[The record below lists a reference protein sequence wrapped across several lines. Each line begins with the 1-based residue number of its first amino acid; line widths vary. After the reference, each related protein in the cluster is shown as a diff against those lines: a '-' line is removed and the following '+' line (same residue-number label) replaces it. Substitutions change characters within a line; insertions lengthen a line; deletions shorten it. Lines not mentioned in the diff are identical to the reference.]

1 MNAVLIYNPVA
12 GLRDVEQELNDAIAF
27 LRAQGW
33 DVTLRKTW
41 GPGDATTYAREAV
54 ANRADMVV
62 AVGGDGTI
70 GQVATGLAFSD
81 CVLGVLPVG
90 TGNVYANMV
99 GLPVWTPLH
108 RSTLVDAARILV
120 EGETRLIDVGQVGQ
134 RYFVMWT
141 GIGFDAE
148 VARGVEPHREL
159 RRRLGNITYYVALVA
174 VGMGLRGTRTTVTI
188 DGQVMRQ
195 RILCILVSNAQF
207 YGGTVRFAPQARLDD
222 GLLDVYIFKGSNLL
236 DALRHIFL
244 VVWGKQLEDPQ
255 LEVFQAK
262 EIIIRPSKPLPVQVD
277 GDPTGYTPI
286 TIQVVPKALKVRV
299 PAHVSPSLFAG
310 GEDAQDLSLGQRLAE
325 RWQQEK
331 THWRAEGERLRRGW
345 GRWWGLPPQE
355 KS

>member
-1 MNAVLIYNPVA
+1 MRATLVYNPVA
-12 GLRDVEQELNDAIAF
+12 GQRDVEVELNEAIAF

-33 DVTLRKTW
+33 EVTVRKTW

-54 ANRADMVV
+54 ANYDDMVI

-120 EGETRLIDVGQVGQ
+120 EGQTRLIDLGQVGQ
-134 RYFVMWT
+134 RYFVLWT

-159 RRRLGNITYYVALVA
+159 RRNLGNLTYYVALVA
-174 VGMGLRGTRTTVTI
+174 VGLGLRGTRTTIVI
-188 DGQVMRQ
+188 DGQAIRQ
-195 RILCILVSNAQF
+195 RIVCILVSNAQF

-222 GLLDVYIFKGSNLL
+222 GLLDVYVFKGSNVL
-236 DALRHIFL
+236 DAARHIL
-244 VVWGKQLEDPQ
+244 MIVWGKQLQDPQ
-255 LEVFQAK
+255 LERYQAQRVT
-262 EIIIRPSKPLPVQVD
+262 IRASKPLPIQVD
-277 GDPTGYTPI
+277 GDPVSYTPV
-286 TIQVVPKALKVRV
+286 TIQIVPQALRVRV
-299 PAHVSPSLFAG
+299 PAWASASLFAG
-310 GEDAQDLSLGQRLAE
+310 GADEKELTLRQRLAE
-325 RWQQEK
+325 RLNQEK
-331 THWRAEGERLRRGW
+331 TRWRTEGERLRQDWSR
-345 GRWWGLPPQE
+345 RLGLPPST
-355 KS
+355 KP